1 MSGGARN
8 RFDGQQWREEL
19 IRKRTK
25 EALAVW
31 PQAERYLHFNE
42 EYKRQTAIY
51 EQERAEKLRAES
63 RKERN
68 AQREKKRSAARL
80 TRKTAHNHNGCSP
93 HGADSHIARL
103 HPPEARTAADESVI
117 PPGNAQ

>member
-8 RFDGQQWREEL
+8 RFDGQQWCEEL

-42 EYKRQTAIY
+42 EYKHQTAIY
-51 EQERAEKLRAES
+51 EKRGAPAAPVKPESESPFQTVEERRPQDAER
-63 RKERN
+63 
-68 AQREKKRSAARL
+68 
-80 TRKTAHNHNGCSP
+80 
-93 HGADSHIARL
+93 
-103 HPPEARTAADESVI
+103 
-117 PPGNAQ
+117 

>member
-42 EYKRQTAIY
+42 EYKRQTVIY
-51 EQERAEKLRAES
+51 EQERDEKRCA

-68 AQREKKRSAARL
+68 AQREKKRGRCERRRTIIMDAVRMAR
-80 TRKTAHNHNGCSP
+80 
-93 HGADSHIARL
+93 I
-103 HPPEARTAADESVI
+103 RT
-117 PPGNAQ
+117 

>member
-25 EALAVW
+25 EAIAVW
-31 PQAERYLHFNE
+31 PQAERYHHFNE

-51 EQERAEKLRAES
+51 EQERDEKLRA

-68 AQREKKRSAARL
+68 AQREKKRSAAAAPV
-80 TRKTAHNHNGCSP
+80 KSEAESP
-93 HGADSHIARL
+93 F
-103 HPPEARTAADESVI
+103 RTIEERRPQDAER
-117 PPGNAQ
+117 

>member
-8 RFDGQQWREEL
+8 RFDGQKWREEL

-31 PQAERYLHFNE
+31 SQAERYLHFNE

-51 EQERAEKLRAES
+51 EQERAEKLRA

-68 AQREKKRSAARL
+68 AQREKKRGTPAAPV
-80 TRKTAHNHNGCSP
+80 KPESESP
-93 HGADSHIARL
+93 FQTVEERRPQDAER
-103 HPPEARTAADESVI
+103 
-117 PPGNAQ
+117 

>member
-42 EYKRQTAIY
+42 EYKHQTAIY
-51 EQERAEKLRAES
+51 EQERA
-63 RKERN
+63 
-68 AQREKKRSAARL
+68 
-80 TRKTAHNHNGCSP
+80 
-93 HGADSHIARL
+93 
-103 HPPEARTAADESVI
+103 
-117 PPGNAQ
+117 

>member
-1 MSGGARN
+1 MSGGAQN

-42 EYKRQTAIY
+42 EYKHQTAIY
-51 EQERAEKLRAES
+51 EQERAEKLRA

-68 AQREKKRSAARL
+68 AQREKKRGAPAADAP
-80 TRKTAHNHNGCSP
+80 TANDKQD
-93 HGADSHIARL
+93 ATARIIARI
-103 HPPEARTAADESVI
+103 RFFFT
-117 PPGNAQ
+117 

>member
-8 RFDGQQWREEL
+8 CFDGQQWREEL

-42 EYKRQTAIY
+42 EYKHQTAIY
-51 EQERAEKLRAES
+51 EQERVEKLRA

-68 AQREKKRSAARL
+68 AQREKKRGAPAAPV
-80 TRKTAHNHNGCSP
+80 KPESESP
-93 HGADSHIARL
+93 FQTVEERRPQDAER
-103 HPPEARTAADESVI
+103 
-117 PPGNAQ
+117 